1 MLQLALCGGSCG
13 GAGDSVYACV
23 DLCMC
28 GDDVILS
35 INVRKSVAGG
45 TCTYV
50 HMCTYQVWKMVVML
64 VCVRVCLYV
73 CV

>member
-23 DLCMC
+23 DLCVC

-35 INVRKSVAGG
+35 INVRKCVVVH
-45 TCTYV
+45 V
-50 HMCTYQVWKMVVML
+50 HMCTCVRTYQVWKMVVML
-64 VCVRVCLYV
+64 VCARVCLYV